1 MNISDRQDYISK
13 IFKDV
18 HKNIFDQIKMFED
31 KSKIQDDVWHKKEL
45 GNGNSVVI
53 DDGNFFDKAGI
64 NFSSISGKSLPE
76 SSVGNKSKSMGL
88 PFFATGVSVV
98 FHPKNPYIPTAHLN
112 VRYFCTYKKN
122 QVFEEW
128 FGGGFDLTPYIL
140 DEEDCKR
147 WHKGAKGVCGLVD
160 DNFYKVSKKNCDEYF
175 YIPHRK
181 EHRGIGGIFYE
192 KKKFEQVDQGLNFSH
207 KVAESF
213 IENYVEIVNKHK
225 SKKYNKEEKKFQRFR
240 RGRYV
245 EFNLTYDRGTLFGL
259 QSGGR
264 IESILMSL
272 PNEVEW
278 HYKFDEELTNEQQ
291 KLYEVLKK
299 PKNWIDDV

>member
-160 DNFYKVSKKNCDEYF
+160 GNFYKVSKKNCDEYF

-299 PKNWIDDV
+299 PRNWIDDV

>member
-1 MNISDRQDYISK
+1 MNISDRQNYISK

-31 KSKIQDDVWHKKEL
+31 KSKIQHDDWHKKAL

-98 FHPKNPYIPTAHLN
+98 FHPKNPHIPTAHLN
-112 VRYFCTYKKN
+112 VRYFCTHKKN

-140 DEEDCKR
+140 DKEDCKQ
-147 WHKGAKGVCGLVD
+147 WHKGAKDVCGLVD
-160 DNFYKVSKKNCDEYF
+160 DNFYKVSKKNCDDYF

-192 KKKFEQVDQGLNFSH
+192 KKKFKQVDKGLSFSQ

-213 IENYVEIVNKHK
+213 IENYVQIVNKQK
-225 SKKYNKEEKKFQRFR
+225 LKKYNKEEKKFQRFR

-278 HYKFDEELTNEQQ
+278 HYKFDEKLTDEQQ
-291 KLYEVLKK
+291 KLYDVLKK
-299 PKNWIDDV
+299 PKNWTDDV

>member
-1 MNISDRQDYISK
+1 MNISDRQNYISK

-18 HKNIFDQIKMFED
+18 HKNIFDQIKIFED
-31 KSKIQDDVWHKKEL
+31 KSKIQDDIWHKKEL

-64 NFSSISGKSLPE
+64 NFSSILGKSLPG

-98 FHPKNPYIPTAHLN
+98 FHPKNPHIPTAHLN

-128 FGGGFDLTPYIL
+128 FGGGFDLTPHIL
-140 DEEDCKR
+140 DEEDCKQ
-147 WHKGAKGVCGLVD
+147 WHKGAKDVCGLVD
-160 DNFYKVSKKNCDEYF
+160 DNFYKVSKKNCDDYF

-192 KKKFEQVDQGLNFSH
+192 KKKFKQVDQGLSFSQ

-213 IENYVEIVNKHK
+213 IENYVQIVNKQK

-278 HYKFDEELTNEQQ
+278 HYKFDEKLTDEQQ
-291 KLYEVLKK
+291 KLYDVLKK
-299 PKNWIDDV
+299 PKNWTDDV

>member
-1 MNISDRQDYISK
+1 MNISDRQNYISK

-45 GNGNSVVI
+45 GSGNSVVI

-98 FHPKNPYIPTAHLN
+98 FHPKNPHIPTAHLN

-122 QVFEEW
+122 QVSEEW

-147 WHKGAKGVCGLVD
+147 WHKGAKDVCSLVD
-160 DNFYKVSKKNCDEYF
+160 DNFYKVSKKNCDDYF

-192 KKKFEQVDQGLNFSH
+192 KKKFKQLDQGLSFSQ

-213 IENYVEIVNKHK
+213 IENYVQIVNKQK
-225 SKKYNKEEKKFQRFR
+225 SKKYNKEEKKFQRSR

-278 HYKFDEELTNEQQ
+278 HYKFDEKLTDEQQ
-291 KLYEVLKK
+291 KLY
-299 PKNWIDDV
+299 DV

>member
-1 MNISDRQDYISK
+1 MNISDKKNKISK
-13 IFKDV
+13 VFKGIHKTIFE
-18 HKNIFDQIKMFED
+18 QIKDFEENI
-31 KSKIQDDVWHKKEL
+31 KIQDDVWHKKEL

-53 DDGNFFDKAGI
+53 DDGSFFDKAGI

-98 FHPKNPYIPTAHLN
+98 FHPKNPHIPTAHLN

-140 DEEDCKR
+140 SEEDCKR
-147 WHKGAKGVCGLVD
+147 WHQGAKDVCGLID
-160 DNFYKVSKKNCDEYF
+160 DNFYKDSKKNCDDYF

-192 KKKFEQVDQGLNFSH
+192 KKKFEHVDQGLSFSQ

-213 IENYVEIVNKHK
+213 IENYVEIINKQK

-278 HYKFDEELTNEQQ
+278 HYKFDEKLTDEQQ
-291 KLYEVLKK
+291 KLYDVLKK

>member
-1 MNISDRQDYISK
+1 MNISDRQSYISK

-18 HKNIFDQIKMFED
+18 HKNIFDQIKVFED

-192 KKKFEQVDQGLNFSH
+192 KKKFEQVDQGLNFSY

-278 HYKFDEELTNEQQ
+278 HYKFDEKLTNEQQ

>member
-1 MNISDRQDYISK
+1 MNISDRQNYISK

-31 KSKIQDDVWHKKEL
+31 KSKIQDDVWHKKGL

-98 FHPKNPYIPTAHLN
+98 FHPKNPHIPTAHLN

-140 DEEDCKR
+140 DKEDCKR
-147 WHKGAKGVCGLVD
+147 WHKGAKDVCGLVD
-160 DNFYKVSKKNCDEYF
+160 DNFYKVSKKNCDDYF

-192 KKKFEQVDQGLNFSH
+192 KKKFKQVDQGLSFSQ

-213 IENYVEIVNKHK
+213 IDNYVQIVNKQK
-225 SKKYNKEEKKFQRFR
+225 LKKYNKEEKKFQRFR

-278 HYKFDEELTNEQQ
+278 HYKFDEKLTDEQQ
-291 KLYEVLKK
+291 KLYDVLKK

>member
-1 MNISDRQDYISK
+1 MNISDKKNKISK
-13 IFKDV
+13 VFKGI
-18 HKNIFDQIKMFED
+18 HKTIIDQIKDFEENT
-31 KSKIQDDVWHKKEL
+31 KIQDDVWHKKEL

-53 DDGNFFDKAGI
+53 DDGSFFDKAGI

-98 FHPKNPYIPTAHLN
+98 FHPKNPHIPTAHLN

-140 DEEDCKR
+140 SEEDCKR
-147 WHKGAKGVCGLVD
+147 WHKGAKDVCGLID
-160 DNFYKVSKKNCDEYF
+160 DNFYKDSKKNCDDYF

-192 KKKFEQVDQGLNFSH
+192 KKKFEHVDQGLSFSQ

-213 IENYVEIVNKHK
+213 IENYVEIINKQK

-278 HYKFDEELTNEQQ
+278 HYKFDEKLTDEQQ
-291 KLYEVLKK
+291 KLYDVLKK

>member
-1 MNISDRQDYISK
+1 MNISDRQNYISK

-31 KSKIQDDVWHKKEL
+31 KSKIQDDVWHKKGL

-98 FHPKNPYIPTAHLN
+98 FHPKNPHIPTAHLN

-140 DEEDCKR
+140 DKEDCKR
-147 WHKGAKGVCGLVD
+147 WHKGAKDVCGLVD
-160 DNFYKVSKKNCDEYF
+160 DNFYKVSKKNCDDYF

-181 EHRGIGGIFYE
+181 EPVSYTHLTLPTKR
-192 KKKFEQVDQGLNFSH
+192 
-207 KVAESF
+207 
-213 IENYVEIVNKHK
+213 IV
-225 SKKYNKEEKKFQRFR
+225 
-240 RGRYV
+240 
-245 EFNLTYDRGTLFGL
+245 
-259 QSGGR
+259 
-264 IESILMSL
+264 
-272 PNEVEW
+272 
-278 HYKFDEELTNEQQ
+278 
-291 KLYEVLKK
+291 
-299 PKNWIDDV
+299 

>member
-1 MNISDRQDYISK
+1 MNISDRQNYISK

-278 HYKFDEELTNEQQ
+278 HYKFDEKLTDEQQ
-291 KLYEVLKK
+291 KLYDVLKK

>member
-1 MNISDRQDYISK
+1 MNISDRQNYISK
-13 IFKDV
+13 TFKDV
-18 HKNIFDQIKMFED
+18 HKNIFDQIKVFED

-98 FHPKNPYIPTAHLN
+98 FHPKNPHIPTAHLN

-128 FGGGFDLTPYIL
+128 FGGGFDLTPYVL

-147 WHKGAKGVCGLVD
+147 WHKGAKDVCGLVD
-160 DNFYKVSKKNCDEYF
+160 GNFYKASKKNCDDYF

-192 KKKFEQVDQGLNFSH
+192 KKKFKQADQGLSFSQ

-213 IENYVEIVNKHK
+213 IENYVQIVNKHK

-278 HYKFDEELTNEQQ
+278 HYKFDEKLTDEQQ
-291 KLYEVLKK
+291 KLYDVLKK
-299 PKNWIDDV
+299 PKNWTDDV

>member
-245 EFNLTYDRGTLFGL
+245 EFNLTYDRGSLFGL

>member
-1 MNISDRQDYISK
+1 MNISDRQNYISK
-13 IFKDV
+13 TFKDV
-18 HKNIFDQIKMFED
+18 HKNIFDQIKVFED

-64 NFSSISGKSLPE
+64 NFSSISEKSLPE

-98 FHPKNPYIPTAHLN
+98 FHPKNPHIPTAHLN

-140 DEEDCKR
+140 DEEDCKQ
-147 WHKGAKGVCGLVD
+147 WHKGAKDVCGLVD
-160 DNFYKVSKKNCDEYF
+160 DNFYKVSKKNCDDYF

-278 HYKFDEELTNEQQ
+278 HYKFDEKLTNEQQ

>member
-1 MNISDRQDYISK
+1 MNMLDKQEQISK
-13 IFKDV
+13 AFKRM
-18 HKNIFDQIKMFED
+18 HEAIFDKVKHFEE
-31 KSKIQDDVWHKKEL
+31 KSKIQDDVWQKKEL
-45 GNGNSVVI
+45 GYGNSIVI

-64 NFSSISGKSLPE
+64 NFSSITGKSLPE

-112 VRYFCTYKKN
+112 IRYFCTFKED
-122 QVFEEW
+122 QMFEEW

-140 DEEDCKR
+140 DEEDCQK
-147 WHKGAKGVCGLVD
+147 WHEGAKKACEVID
-160 DNFYKVSKKNCDEYF
+160 SNFYKMAKKNCDEYF

-192 KKKFEQVDQGLNFSH
+192 KRKFEQTDQGLNFSQR
-207 KVAESF
+207 VSENF
-213 IENYVEIVNKHK
+213 IKNYVEIINKQK
-225 SKKYNKEEKKFQRFR
+225 TKKYTEVENKFQRFR

-272 PNEVEW
+272 PNKVEW
-278 HYKFDEELTNEQQ
+278 HYKYDEKLTAQQQ
-291 KLYEVLKK
+291 KLYDVLKT
-299 PKNWIDDV
+299 PRNWIDEI

>member
-1 MNISDRQDYISK
+1 MNILDKQNQISK
-13 IFKDV
+13 TFKDV
-18 HKNIFDQIKMFED
+18 HRMIFDQIKGYEEIT
-31 KSKIQDDVWHKKEL
+31 KIQDDNWKKADL
-45 GNGNSVVI
+45 GQGNSVVI

-64 NFSSISGKSLPE
+64 NFSSIAGKSLPE
-76 SSVGNKSKSMGL
+76 SSVGNKSKSNGL

-98 FHPKNPYIPTAHLN
+98 FHPKNPFIPTSHLN
-112 VRYFCTYKKN
+112 VRYFCTYKN
-122 QVFEEW
+122 DQVFEEW
-128 FGGGFDLTPYIL
+128 FGGGFDLTPFIL
-140 DEEDCKR
+140 DEEDCKS
-147 WHKGAKGVCGLVD
+147 WHQGAKDVCGLID
-160 DNFYKVSKKNCDEYF
+160 DNFYKASKQNCDEYF

-192 KKKFEQVDQGLNFSH
+192 KKKFKQIENGLNFSR
-207 KVAESF
+207 KVGESF
-213 IENYVEIVNKHK
+213 IENYVQIINKHK
-225 SKKYNKEEKKFQRFR
+225 SKKYSKEEKKFQRFR

-278 HYKFDEELTNEQQ
+278 HYKFDEKLTDDQQ
-291 KLYEVLKK
+291 KLYDVLKK

>member
-1 MNISDRQDYISK
+1 MNISDRQIYISK

-98 FHPKNPYIPTAHLN
+98 FHPKNPHIPTAHLN

-278 HYKFDEELTNEQQ
+278 HYKFDEKLTNEQQ

>member
-1 MNISDRQDYISK
+1 MNISDRQNYISK

-31 KSKIQDDVWHKKEL
+31 KSKIQDDVWHKKGL

-98 FHPKNPYIPTAHLN
+98 FHPKNPHIPTAHLN

-140 DEEDCKR
+140 DEDDCKR
-147 WHKGAKGVCGLVD
+147 WHKGAKDVCGLVD
-160 DNFYKVSKKNCDEYF
+160 DNFYRVSKKNCDDYF

-192 KKKFEQVDQGLNFSH
+192 KKKFKQVDKGLSFSQ

-213 IENYVEIVNKHK
+213 IENYVQIVNKQK
-225 SKKYNKEEKKFQRFR
+225 LKKYNKEEKKFQRFR

-278 HYKFDEELTNEQQ
+278 HYKFDEKLTDEQQ
-291 KLYEVLKK
+291 KLYDVLKK
-299 PKNWIDDV
+299 PKNWTDDV

>member
-1 MNISDRQDYISK
+1 MNISDRQNYISK
-13 IFKDV
+13 TFKDV
-18 HKNIFDQIKMFED
+18 HKNIFDQIKVFED

-98 FHPKNPYIPTAHLN
+98 FHPKNPHIPTAHLN

-128 FGGGFDLTPYIL
+128 FGGGFDLTPYVL

-147 WHKGAKGVCGLVD
+147 WHKGAKDVCGLVD
-160 DNFYKVSKKNCDEYF
+160 DNFYKASKKNCDDYF

-192 KKKFEQVDQGLNFSH
+192 KKKFKQADQGLSFSQ

-213 IENYVEIVNKHK
+213 IKNYVQIVNKQK

-278 HYKFDEELTNEQQ
+278 HYKFDEKLTDEQQ
-291 KLYEVLKK
+291 KLYDVLKK
-299 PKNWIDDV
+299 PKKWTDDV

>member
-1 MNISDRQDYISK
+1 MNILDRQNQISK
-13 IFKDV
+13 TFKDI
-18 HKNIFDQIKMFED
+18 HRTIFDQIKGYEEISM
-31 KSKIQDDVWHKKEL
+31 IQDDNWHKEDL
-45 GNGNSVVI
+45 GQGNSIVI
-53 DDGNFFDKAGI
+53 DDGKFFDKAGI

-76 SSVGNKSKSMGL
+76 SSVGNKSKSNGL

-98 FHPKNPYIPTAHLN
+98 FHPKNPYIPTSHLN

-140 DEEDCKR
+140 NEEDCKR
-147 WHKGAKGVCGLVD
+147 WHEGAKDVCDSID
-160 DNFYKVSKKNCDEYF
+160 DNFYKASKKNCDEYF

-192 KKKFEQVDQGLNFSH
+192 KKIFEQVENGLSFSR
-207 KVAESF
+207 KVGKSF
-213 IENYVEIVNKHK
+213 IESYIQIVNKHK

-278 HYKFDEELTNEQQ
+278 HYKFDENLTNEQQ
-291 KLYEVLKK
+291 RLYDALKK
-299 PKNWIDDV
+299 PKNWTDDV

>member
-1 MNISDRQDYISK
+1 MNISDRQNYISK
-13 IFKDV
+13 TFKDV
-18 HKNIFDQIKMFED
+18 HKNIFDQIKVFED

-278 HYKFDEELTNEQQ
+278 HYKFDEKLTNEQQ

>member
-299 PKNWIDDV
+299 PRNWIDDV

>member
-1 MNISDRQDYISK
+1 MNILDRQNYISK

-18 HKNIFDQIKMFED
+18 HKNIFDQIKGFED
-31 KSKIQDDVWHKKEL
+31 KSMIQDDVWHKKEL

-160 DNFYKVSKKNCDEYF
+160 DNFYKASKKNCDEYF

-278 HYKFDEELTNEQQ
+278 HYKFDEKLTNEQQ

>member
-18 HKNIFDQIKMFED
+18 HKNIFDQIKVFED

-98 FHPKNPYIPTAHLN
+98 FHPKNPHIPTAHLN

-140 DEEDCKR
+140 DKEDCKR
-147 WHKGAKGVCGLVD
+147 WHKGAKDVCDLVD
-160 DNFYKVSKKNCDEYF
+160 DNFYKVSKKNCDDYF

-192 KKKFEQVDQGLNFSH
+192 KKKFKQVDQGLSFSQ

-213 IENYVEIVNKHK
+213 IENYVQIVNKQK
-225 SKKYNKEEKKFQRFR
+225 LKKYNKEEKKFQRFR

-278 HYKFDEELTNEQQ
+278 HYKFDEKLTDEQQ
-291 KLYEVLKK
+291 KLYDVLKK
-299 PKNWIDDV
+299 PKNWTDDV

>member
-1 MNISDRQDYISK
+1 MNISDRQNYISK

-18 HKNIFDQIKMFED
+18 HKNIFDQIKIFED
-31 KSKIQDDVWHKKEL
+31 KSKIQDDIWHKKEL

-64 NFSSISGKSLPE
+64 NFSSILGKSLPE

-98 FHPKNPYIPTAHLN
+98 FHPKNPHIPTAHLN

-140 DEEDCKR
+140 DEEYCKQ
-147 WHKGAKGVCGLVD
+147 WHKGAKDVCGFVD
-160 DNFYKVSKKNCDEYF
+160 DNFYKVSKKNCDDYF

-192 KKKFEQVDQGLNFSH
+192 KKKFKQVDQGLSFSQ

-213 IENYVEIVNKHK
+213 IENYVQIVNKQK

-264 IESILMSL
+264 IASILMSL

-278 HYKFDEELTNEQQ
+278 HYKFDEKLTDEQQ
-291 KLYEVLKK
+291 KLYDVLKK
-299 PKNWIDDV
+299 PKNWTDDV

>member
-1 MNISDRQDYISK
+1 MNISDRQNYISK

-18 HKNIFDQIKMFED
+18 HKNTFDQIKIFED
-31 KSKIQDDVWHKKEL
+31 KSKIQDDIWHKKEL

-64 NFSSISGKSLPE
+64 NFSSILGKSLPE

-98 FHPKNPYIPTAHLN
+98 FHPKNPHIPTAHLN

-140 DEEDCKR
+140 DEEDCKQ
-147 WHKGAKGVCGLVD
+147 WHKRAKDVCGLVD
-160 DNFYKVSKKNCDEYF
+160 DNFYKVSKKNCDDYF

-192 KKKFEQVDQGLNFSH
+192 KKKFKQVDQGLSFSQ

-213 IENYVEIVNKHK
+213 IENYVQIVIKQK

-245 EFNLTYDRGTLFGL
+245 EFNLTYDRGTAFGL
-259 QSGGR
+259 QSDGR
-264 IESILMSL
+264 IESILASL
-272 PNEVEW
+272 PAEVRW
-278 HYKFDEELTNEQQ
+278 SYKKSADYKSLEK
-291 KLYEVLKK
+291 KLLKYINK
-299 PKNWIDDV
+299 DWNV

>member
-1 MNISDRQDYISK
+1 MNISDRQNYISK
-13 IFKDV
+13 IFKDA
-18 HKNIFDQIKMFED
+18 HKSIFDQIKIFED
-31 KSKIQDDVWHKKEL
+31 KSKIQDDIWHKKEL

-64 NFSSISGKSLPE
+64 NFSSILGKSLPE

-98 FHPKNPYIPTAHLN
+98 FHPKNPHIPTAHLN

-147 WHKGAKGVCGLVD
+147 WHNGAKDVCGLVD
-160 DNFYKVSKKNCDEYF
+160 DNFYKVSKKNCDDYF

-192 KKKFEQVDQGLNFSH
+192 KKKFKQVDQGLSFSQ

-213 IENYVEIVNKHK
+213 IENYVQIVNKQK

-278 HYKFDEELTNEQQ
+278 HYKFDEKLTHEQQ
-291 KLYEVLKK
+291 KLYDVLKK
-299 PKNWIDDV
+299 PKNWTDDV

>member
-1 MNISDRQDYISK
+1 MNISDRQNYISK
-13 IFKDV
+13 TFKDV
-18 HKNIFDQIKMFED
+18 HKNIFDQIKVFED

-98 FHPKNPYIPTAHLN
+98 FHPKNPHIPTAHLN

-181 EHRGIGGIFYE
+181 EYRGIGGIFYE

-278 HYKFDEELTNEQQ
+278 HYKFDEKLTNEQQ

>member
-1 MNISDRQDYISK
+1 MNISDRQNYISK

-18 HKNIFDQIKMFED
+18 HKNIFDQIKIFED
-31 KSKIQDDVWHKKEL
+31 KSKIQDDVWQKKEL

-64 NFSSISGKSLPE
+64 NFSSILGKSLPE

-98 FHPKNPYIPTAHLN
+98 FHPKNPHIPTAHLN

-147 WHKGAKGVCGLVD
+147 WHNGAKNVCGLVD
-160 DNFYKVSKKNCDEYF
+160 DNFYKVSKKNCDDYF

-192 KKKFEQVDQGLNFSH
+192 KKKFKQVDQGLSFSQ

-213 IENYVEIVNKHK
+213 IENYVQIVNKQK

-278 HYKFDEELTNEQQ
+278 HYKFDEKLTNEQQ
-291 KLYEVLKK
+291 KLYDVLKK
-299 PKNWIDDV
+299 PKNWTDDV

>member
-1 MNISDRQDYISK
+1 MNISDRQNYISK

-98 FHPKNPYIPTAHLN
+98 FHPKNPHIPTAHLN

-147 WHKGAKGVCGLVD
+147 WHKGAKDVCGLVD
-160 DNFYKVSKKNCDEYF
+160 DNFYKVSKKNCDDYF

-192 KKKFEQVDQGLNFSH
+192 KKKFKQIDQGLSFSQ

-213 IENYVEIVNKHK
+213 IENYVQIVNKQK

-278 HYKFDEELTNEQQ
+278 HYKFDEKLTDDQQ
-291 KLYEVLKK
+291 KLYDVLKK
-299 PKNWIDDV
+299 PKNWTGDV

>member
-1 MNISDRQDYISK
+1 MNISDRQNYISK

-31 KSKIQDDVWHKKEL
+31 KSKIQDDVWHKKGL

-76 SSVGNKSKSMGL
+76 SSVGNKSTSMGL

-98 FHPKNPYIPTAHLN
+98 FHPKNPHIPTAHLN

-140 DEEDCKR
+140 DEDDCKR
-147 WHKGAKGVCGLVD
+147 WHKGAKDVCGLVD
-160 DNFYKVSKKNCDEYF
+160 DNFYRVSKKNCDDYF

-192 KKKFEQVDQGLNFSH
+192 KKKFKQVDQGLSFSQ

-213 IENYVEIVNKHK
+213 IDNYVQIVNKQK

-278 HYKFDEELTNEQQ
+278 HYKFDEKLTDEQQ

-299 PKNWIDDV
+299 PKNWTYDV

>member
-1 MNISDRQDYISK
+1 MNILDKQKQISK
-13 IFKDV
+13 AFKGMHEAIFEKV
-18 HKNIFDQIKMFED
+18 KHFEE
-31 KSKIQDDVWHKKEL
+31 KSKIQDDVWKKKEL
-45 GNGNSVVI
+45 GYGNSIVI
-53 DDGNFFDKAGI
+53 DDGSFFDKAGI
-64 NFSSISGKSLPE
+64 NFSSITGKSLPE

-98 FHPKNPYIPTAHLN
+98 FHPKNPYIPTSHLN
-112 VRYFCTYKKN
+112 IRYFCTFKED
-122 QVFEEW
+122 QIFEEW

-140 DEEDCKR
+140 DEEDCKK
-147 WHKGAKGVCGLVD
+147 WHEGAKKACEVID
-160 DNFYKVSKKNCDEYF
+160 SNFYKIAKKNCDKYF

-192 KKKFEQVDQGLNFSH
+192 KRIFEKTDQGLSLSERVSENFI
-207 KVAESF
+207 K
-213 IENYVEIVNKHK
+213 NYVEIINKHK
-225 SKKYNKEEKKFQRFR
+225 TKKYTKVEKKFQRFR

-272 PNEVEW
+272 PNKVEW
-278 HYKFDEELTNEQQ
+278 HYKYDEKLTAQQQ
-291 KLYEVLKK
+291 KLYNVLKT
-299 PKNWIDDV
+299 PRNWIDDI

>member
-1 MNISDRQDYISK
+1 MNISDRQSYISK

-31 KSKIQDDVWHKKEL
+31 KSKIQDDVWHKKGL

-98 FHPKNPYIPTAHLN
+98 FHPKNPHIPTAHLN

-140 DEEDCKR
+140 DEDDCKR
-147 WHKGAKGVCGLVD
+147 WHKGAKDVCGLVD
-160 DNFYKVSKKNCDEYF
+160 DNFYRVSKKNCDDYF

-192 KKKFEQVDQGLNFSH
+192 KKKFKQVDQGLSFSQ

-213 IENYVEIVNKHK
+213 IENYVQIVNKQK
-225 SKKYNKEEKKFQRFR
+225 LKKYNKEEKKFQRFR

-278 HYKFDEELTNEQQ
+278 HYKFDEKLTDEQQ
-291 KLYEVLKK
+291 KLYDVLKK

>member
-1 MNISDRQDYISK
+1 MNISDRQNYISK
-13 IFKDV
+13 IFKDA
-18 HKNIFDQIKMFED
+18 HKNIFDQIKIFED
-31 KSKIQDDVWHKKEL
+31 KSKIQDDIWHKKEL

-64 NFSSISGKSLPE
+64 NFSSILGKSLPE

-98 FHPKNPYIPTAHLN
+98 FHPKNPHIPTAHLN

-140 DEEDCKR
+140 DEEDCKQ
-147 WHKGAKGVCGLVD
+147 WHNGAKDVCGLVD
-160 DNFYKVSKKNCDEYF
+160 DNFYKVSKKNCDDYF

-192 KKKFEQVDQGLNFSH
+192 KKKFKQVDQGLSFSQ

-213 IENYVEIVNKHK
+213 IENYVQI
-225 SKKYNKEEKKFQRFR
+225 
-240 RGRYV
+240 
-245 EFNLTYDRGTLFGL
+245 L
-259 QSGGR
+259 
-264 IESILMSL
+264 SII
-272 PNEVEW
+272 
-278 HYKFDEELTNEQQ
+278 H
-291 KLYEVLKK
+291 
-299 PKNWIDDV
+299 I